1 MNNNTELIKTLTEE
15 ANAYKNQ
22 AEAFGNEA
30 GVRLEI
36 TELLRE
42 SKSQPQPPPAP
53 CSTQPQEDE
62 IDEKKSPSPPS
73 SPEVEQLAAQAAG
86 INNQACCEN
95 CSLNNVAPV
104 APPVETS
111 HSLPLNVP
119 ITVKLQISG
128 PKM

>member
-1 MNNNTELIKTLTEE
+1 MNNNIALIETLTEE

-30 GVRLEI
+30 RVRLEI

-42 SKSQPQPPPAP
+42 SKSQPYPVPE
-53 CSTQPQEDE
+53 SIQPQEDE
-62 IDEKKSPSPPS
+62 IDEKKSPSLPLL
-73 SPEVEQLAAQAAG
+73 PEVEQVAAQAAG

>member
-1 MNNNTELIKTLTEE
+1 MNNNIALIETLTEE

-30 GVRLEI
+30 RVRLEI

-42 SKSQPQPPPAP
+42 SKSQPYPVPE
-53 CSTQPQEDE
+53 SIQPQEDE
-62 IDEKKSPSPPS
+62 IDEKKSPSLPLL
-73 SPEVEQLAAQAAG
+73 PEVEQVAAQAAG

-104 APPVETS
+104 EAS
-111 HSLPLNVP
+111 QSLPLNVP